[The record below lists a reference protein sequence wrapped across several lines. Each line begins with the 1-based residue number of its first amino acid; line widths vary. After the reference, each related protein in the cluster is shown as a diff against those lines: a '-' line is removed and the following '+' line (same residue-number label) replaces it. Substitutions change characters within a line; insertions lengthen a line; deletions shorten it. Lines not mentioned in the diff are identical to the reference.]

1 MKKTLNINLNNVAF
15 IIDEDAYEV
24 LRKYLAD
31 IAGHFQDDLDRDD
44 IMADIEGRIAELL
57 GERLQRGKEVVT
69 LADVQ
74 EVVAIMGHPSQFA
87 DDEEQ
92 PETQAAKKKKRPR
105 RFYRDPEGAVLGG
118 VCGGIAA
125 RFGWDVSVVRLALA
139 GITLLSMVV
148 GGGWFFLLA
157 YFLLWIVAP
166 AAVTPSQRLEMQGE
180 EVTVDNIKAEFDN
193 WKAYVAGEEFKR
205 STRTVG
211 QRIGQ
216 VLVGALK
223 VCLGVAGA
231 LLVAAVVFVV
241 FIAVVSLLSVG
252 GALSIAGLAE
262 VLPDFVWSWPDNW
275 DVVLLL
281 VVSGLL
287 LVGCPLFALVY
298 AFHRGAAGEP
308 LAFADALSLEQ
319 RDGFDSPRGASCRAQ
334 CAAAGGGRGAGD
346 RPVARCA
353 PVPCSGLAGLLRC
366 GNHAVAQPHAH
377 GECIG
382 QAVARHRHPRE
393 R

>member
-1 MKKTLNINLNNVAF
+1 MRNSP
-15 IIDEDAYEV
+15 
-24 LRKYLAD
+24 R
-31 IAGHFQDDLDRDD
+31 R
-44 IMADIEGRIAELL
+44 R
-57 GERLQRGKEVVT
+57 RRRR
-69 LADVQ
+69 
-74 EVVAIMGHPSQFA
+74 
-87 DDEEQ
+87 
-92 PETQAAKKKKRPR
+92 KKRPR

-118 VCGGIAA
+118 GVRGIAA

-298 AFHRGAAGEP
+298 ALVRGASGHRSKSKVTYWVALLLWLAGLFMLIGVLRESRWP
-308 LAFADALSLEQ
+308 SQMHSLEQ